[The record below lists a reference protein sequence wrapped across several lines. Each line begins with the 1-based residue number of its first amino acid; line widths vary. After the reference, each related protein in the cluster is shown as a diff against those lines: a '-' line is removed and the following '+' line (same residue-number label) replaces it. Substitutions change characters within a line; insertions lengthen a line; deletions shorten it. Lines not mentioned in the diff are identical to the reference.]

1 MHSAEDVLPV
11 ISGSFCVG
19 AGVVAPLQ
27 KDKHTMTQKFHIL
40 KVSRGIKHKAQGL
53 KSAEQRLQSG
63 PT

>member
-19 AGVVAPLQ
+19 AGVVAPLH
-27 KDKHTMTQKFHIL
+27 KDEHSMTQKFHIL
-40 KVSRGIKHKAQGL
+40 KVSRGVKRKARGL
-53 KSAEQRLQSG
+53 ESGQQRLQSG